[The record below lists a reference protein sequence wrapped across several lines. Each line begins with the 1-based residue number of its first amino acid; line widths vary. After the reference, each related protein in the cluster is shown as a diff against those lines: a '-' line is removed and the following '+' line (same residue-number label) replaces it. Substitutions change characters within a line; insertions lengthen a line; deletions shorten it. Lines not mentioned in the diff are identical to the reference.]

1 MVIYNVN
8 HNHRKGIVMHTNHT
22 NTEISKN
29 LISWEEINWDFLN
42 QNIYDSTEF
51 NEDGKNPLAK
61 EIVAKLNEI
70 FTDEDGD
77 FLDKIYLHDF
87 EAGENT
93 PEDLDWFLHNKLTN
107 KDEWH
112 TVWEKDY
119 ADTGNQTYHYIKV
132 LNDYPE
138 TLDYLYVEIGLG
150 GSPSSSVVPFFVKA
164 RMSKAQ

>member
-70 FTDEDGD
+70 
-77 FLDKIYLHDF
+77 
-87 EAGENT
+87 
-93 PEDLDWFLHNKLTN
+93 
-107 KDEWH
+107 
-112 TVWEKDY
+112 
-119 ADTGNQTYHYIKV
+119 
-132 LNDYPE
+132 
-138 TLDYLYVEIGLG
+138 
-150 GSPSSSVVPFFVKA
+150 
-164 RMSKAQ
+164 

>member
-93 PEDLDWFLHNKLTN
+93 PEDR
-107 KDEWH
+107 
-112 TVWEKDY
+112 
-119 ADTGNQTYHYIKV
+119 
-132 LNDYPE
+132 
-138 TLDYLYVEIGLG
+138 
-150 GSPSSSVVPFFVKA
+150 S
-164 RMSKAQ
+164 